1 MPGSS
6 ISFRVRFLRTWLGIT
21 TMDKVKKLAR
31 RVSSFH
37 QQRPALIEKT
47 TENVPPL
54 PPKSVTPGKQ
64 SRNIVQLANAQPMRE
79 WDQGIFQL
87 SLIRHDIYPR
97 DLSTDPEATNQSKIS
112 GGSFRGTQK
121 AITQA
126 YNSIEN
132 RCVHVIDLQ
141 P

>member
-6 ISFRVRFLRTWLGIT
+6 ISFREQFLRTLLGIT

-37 QQRPALIEKT
+37 QQRPPQIERT

-54 PPKSVTPGKQ
+54 PPKSATPGKQ

-87 SLIRHDIYPR
+87 SLIRHDIYTR
-97 DLSTDPEATNQSKIS
+97 HLSTHPEATNESKIS
-112 GGSFRGTQK
+112 EGSFQGTQK

-132 RCVHVIDLQ
+132 RRVRVIDLQ
-141 P
+141 A